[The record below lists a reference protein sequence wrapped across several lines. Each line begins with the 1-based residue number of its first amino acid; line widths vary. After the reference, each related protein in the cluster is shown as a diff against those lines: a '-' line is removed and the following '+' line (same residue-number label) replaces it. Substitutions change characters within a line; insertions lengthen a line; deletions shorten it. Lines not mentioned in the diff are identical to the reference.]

1 MSYSR
6 LFCLF
11 LLFIS
16 LITNGQNL
24 PDTLRVGII
33 KYKTE
38 DKLLDTYTPIVDYLG
53 SQMGIPAKLTIVDD
67 DKLGYEL
74 VQGKYDLGIF
84 KPFPYLQSK
93 VDFPELEVFASHLVK
108 NNNYYDGIILTKK
121 ESNITHLS
129 QLKGKHFLFIKP
141 TSTSGYRY
149 PKGIFKEYD
158 IDIDQG
164 FFTYD
169 FSYDHDKAMDA
180 LISDQVDGIAVS
192 LDTFL
197 KRDSL
202 KLDSFNV
209 LSEYKVPHHAYVFSP
224 SLDSLLQENIKETMF
239 SAHKTPE
246 GRVLFENPLSISR
259 WEAQDDNY
267 YNYLRR
273 YLRIMR
279 VKPAIEVILNLKKS
293 AKNHLSTKGDI
304 IDIIKD
310 NLYNELI
317 STQRFSKKS
326 TGSNTINKVSVTLS
340 MIKDESF
347 HYQIYLNDDRIAKS
361 NIEEELLVGQLPRI
375 VTASVLIHD
384 PIYTELLSNE
394 NNSFITFGENDGL
407 NLTNYTFT
415 AIDKNNNEKELEV
428 KAITDLNTSFNTT
441 DLPQGAG
448 VIIRYITDEHAASEV
463 SVLDQMDTDDFW
475 RDNFWDKLGLI
486 VGVLIAIASG
496 IVGWFLNKRK
506 KRRFQNMLTE
516 TNILLKSYY
525 EDKIKLDQKLDEL
538 KDTIGTEL
546 EKGYITENQF
556 LILKH
561 KLDEVEQNLRKKK
574 DTLSSLDD
582 SDKQITDILKDSGI
596 GTSDDQ

>member
-16 LITNGQNL
+16 LISNGQNL

-33 KYKTE
+33 KYKTV
-38 DKLLDTYTPIVDYLG
+38 DKLLDTYTPMVDYLG

-108 NNNYYDGIILTKK
+108 NNSYYDGIILTRK
-121 ESNITHLS
+121 ESNITHLA
-129 QLKGKHFLFIKP
+129 QLENKQFLFIKP

-149 PKGIFKEYD
+149 PKGVFKEYD

-164 FFTYD
+164 FFNYD
-169 FSYDHDKAMDA
+169 FSYDHEKAIDA
-180 LISDQVDGIAVS
+180 LVNNQADGIAVS
-192 LDTFL
+192 LDAFL
-197 KRDSL
+197 KKGNL
-202 KLDSFNV
+202 KLGDFNV
-209 LSEYKVPHHAYVFSP
+209 LNEYKVPHHAYVFSP
-224 SLDSLLQENIKETMF
+224 TLDSLLQENLKQIMF

-246 GRVLFENPLSISR
+246 GRELFDNPLNINR
-259 WEAQDDNY
+259 WEIQDDNY

-279 VKPAIEVILNLKKS
+279 VKPAIDVALDLKES
-293 AKNHLSTKGDI
+293 AKTHLSKKGDI
-304 IDIIKD
+304 IDVIKD

-317 STQRFSKKS
+317 STQRFSKNSSK
-326 TGSNTINKVSVTLS
+326 TNTTNKASVTLS
-340 MIKDESF
+340 KINDDSY
-347 HYQIYLNDDRIAKS
+347 HYQIYLNNDRIAESDIK
-361 NIEEELLVGQLPRI
+361 EESLISHLPKI
-375 VTASVLIHD
+375 FTASVLIHD
-384 PIYTELLSNE
+384 HITTELLSNE
-394 NNSFITFGENDGL
+394 EQSFITFGGNDGL

-415 AIDKNNNEKELEV
+415 AIDKDNNEEELEV
-428 KAITDLNTSFNTT
+428 KDMTDLNTSFNTT
-441 DLPQGAG
+441 DLPQGTQ
-448 VIIRYITDEHAASEV
+448 VVVKYITDEHAASEV
-463 SVLDQMDTDDFW
+463 SVLEQIDAGNFW

-486 VGVLIAIASG
+486 VGVLIAIATG
-496 IVGWFLNKRK
+496 FVGWILNKRK
-506 KRRFQNMLTE
+506 KKRFQNMLTQ
-516 TNILLKSYY
+516 TNHLLKSYY
-525 EDKIKLDQKLDEL
+525 EDKIKLDQQLDEL

-561 KLDEVEQNLRKKK
+561 KLDEVEQNVRDKK
-574 DTLSSLDD
+574 TSLQKE
-582 SDKQITDILKDSGI
+582 SNEQINDLLKDSGI
-596 GTSDDQ
+596 GTPDDQ